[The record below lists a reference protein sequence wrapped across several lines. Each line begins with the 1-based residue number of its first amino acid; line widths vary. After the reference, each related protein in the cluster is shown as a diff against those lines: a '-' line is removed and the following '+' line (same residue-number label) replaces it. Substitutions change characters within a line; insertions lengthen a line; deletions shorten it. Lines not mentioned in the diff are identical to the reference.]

1 MSSENTKKQTLIENP
16 EGKGKSANSLLWV
29 LVVALIVLAAVGS
42 AYFGENFNLAV
53 RVVAIVVLM
62 ALALGLAALT
72 NEGKK
77 AIGFLKESR
86 GELRKIVWPKR
97 SEATQT
103 TLIVFGV
110 TVVTSLV
117 LWGFDSLIIAVISFI
132 TNLRF

>member
-1 MSSENTKKQTLIENP
+1 MSLENTKKQPLIESA
-16 EGKGKSANSLLWV
+16 EGKSKAANRFLWL
-29 LVVALIVLAAVGS
+29 LVVLLIVVAAVGN
-42 AYFGENFNLAV
+42 AYFDEGFNLAV
-53 RVVAIVVLM
+53 RVVGVVILM

-72 NEGKK
+72 NQGKK
-77 AIGFLKESR
+77 AISFLKESR

-97 SEATQT
+97 SETVQT

-110 TVVTSLV
+110 TAITSVV